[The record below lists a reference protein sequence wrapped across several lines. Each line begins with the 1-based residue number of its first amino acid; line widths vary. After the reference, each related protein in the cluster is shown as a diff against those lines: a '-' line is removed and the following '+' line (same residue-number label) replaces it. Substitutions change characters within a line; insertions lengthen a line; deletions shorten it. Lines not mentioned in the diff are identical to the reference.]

1 MRPRYLLRVYLAF
14 PSLLGLLGIGGTCHK
29 VYGEPQLPAS
39 LRGLADDL
47 ELPDYEKANAAR
59 SKLFAIVNSRGS
71 YAPEARAVLQDHGR
85 RAIDWLATVG
95 NERHELENPK
105 APPNIL
111 RVFLHDETPP
121 SRFSFLLGARTLHTL
136 ALSGR
141 AITDDHFLV
150 LSGMPLLEMID
161 SAETSI
167 TGASLEKVRLPALRI
182 LRLTHCPLKDEG
194 ICKAEFPKLVML
206 DVSGTLVT
214 NEVLAKLK
222 MTMLLDLSIQ
232 DTGIDVIGMKEII
245 RFSELEHLRVDFEDL
260 SLDIV
265 KQTNIRLPLRKLSVR
280 CDESQ
285 RSAAEELLREV
296 RRAVACTISV
306 RTPKAK

>member
-1 MRPRYLLRVYLAF
+1 MQCSIGIHVITATCTKAGEKQPSSTVVSLKQLA
-14 PSLLGLLGIGGTCHK
+14 
-29 VYGEPQLPAS
+29 EE
-39 LRGLADDL
+39 L
-47 ELPDYEKANAAR
+47 EVPNYAKCNDAR
-59 SKLFAIVNSRGS
+59 SKLISISNSRGVN
-71 YAPEARAVLQDHGR
+71 APAALAILRDHSR
-85 RAIDWLATVG
+85 RTVDWLATVG
-95 NERHELENPK
+95 NERTDLENIRV
-105 APPNIL
+105 PPNAL
-111 RVFLHDETPP
+111 RVFLREETPP

-136 ALSGR
+136 ALSGH

-150 LSGMPLLEMID
+150 LSGMPHLEMID

-167 TGASLEKVRLPALRI
+167 TGASLERVRLPALRI
-182 LRLTHCPLKDEG
+182 LRLTHCPLKDDG
-194 ICKAEFPKLVML
+194 ICKAGFPKLVML

-214 NEVLAKLK
+214 NGVLAKLK
-222 MTMLLDLSIQ
+222 MTKLLDLNIQ
-232 DTGIDVIGMKEII
+232 DTDIDVIGMKEII